1 MSCSRHKVR
10 LSAGLK
16 DIRARSGGE
25 VLLSDRKMK
34 AALEEKFHAGYEAGQ
49 KALGEQLVQ
58 QRAQLIEVQSGVLS
72 SIEQAL
78 PRMILECEKSLVLLA
93 IEAAR
98 RVVHETPI
106 SVELIESTLKGAL
119 VNMRDSAE
127 YEVRLHPDDLELLHE
142 VNSSHLPRGE
152 SAKMKF
158 TADSSISRG
167 GCVVQ
172 SHLSSIDATREK
184 LFEKLEGAVLC

>member
-98 RVVHETPI
+98 
-106 SVELIESTLKGAL
+106 
-119 VNMRDSAE
+119 
-127 YEVRLHPDDLELLHE
+127 
-142 VNSSHLPRGE
+142 
-152 SAKMKF
+152 
-158 TADSSISRG
+158 
-167 GCVVQ
+167 
-172 SHLSSIDATREK
+172 
-184 LFEKLEGAVLC
+184 